1 MSNWEKIPWPNGSRR
16 ILLNTAKKRSKNLE
30 SIEMSIF
37 PKRTIAGQPVTIHW
51 NLSVP
56 AGLQRPLTP
65 FVRIGVIDPAGQ
77 ITMLFEAHVLI
88 LPSTGMPAPIALQ
101 QENKSLYL
109 NKHTPLLLLAS
120 YLSSGP
126 KREKLIDILNNIQC
140 GRHYYFTW
148 SAPADAQPGKYKLLS
163 EVHIDGAIQ
172 YSDTAAE
179 DFFYVEKITA
189 ADNEGMI
196 TLTNHSPEPVAVKL
210 IHYEA
215 ADHGQ
220 PSNIQVFEIP
230 GSGIHQLK
238 QEGQP
243 VFLVY
248 NEERII
254 IPLHAIAHKRCVR
267 NQQYLSLHKQEAG
280 EEITYVL
287 PREGEKGFRL
297 TGMQR
302 QLWNAADG
310 MNTNVQLRKSD
321 NSAVYDEM
329 IAHGLI
335 EEIV

>member
-1 MSNWEKIPWPNGSRR
+1 
-16 ILLNTAKKRSKNLE
+16 
-30 SIEMSIF
+30 MSIF
-37 PKRTIAGQPVTIHW
+37 PKRTVAGQPVTIHW

-56 AGLQRPLTP
+56 AGLQKPITP
-65 FVRIGVIDPAGQ
+65 FVRIGIIHPTGQ
-77 ITMLFEAHVLI
+77 ITMLFEEHVLI

-109 NKHTPLLLLAS
+109 HKHTPLLLLAS
-120 YLSSGP
+120 YLSGRQ
-126 KREKLIDILNNIQC
+126 KREKLIDILNNIQS
-140 GRHYYFTW
+140 GLHYYFTW
-148 SAPADAQPGKYKLLS
+148 LAPANAQPGKYMLLS
-163 EVHIDGAIQ
+163 EVHIDGKVH
-172 YSDTAAE
+172 YSGTAAE

-189 ADNEGMI
+189 ADNQGMI

-215 ADHGQ
+215 AEHAQ
-220 PSNIQVFEIP
+220 PSNIQVLEIP
-230 GSGIHQLK
+230 GSGTHQLK

-254 IPLHAIAHKRCVR
+254 MALHGIAQKRLVR

-287 PREGEKGFRL
+287 PQQGENGFRL
-297 TGMQR
+297 TGIQR
-302 QLWNAADG
+302 LLWNAANG
-310 MNTNVQLRKSD
+310 LNTRAQLRKSD

-329 IAHGLI
+329 IAHRLI
-335 EEIV
+335 EEIA